1 MASNSFVEITFS
13 KPLFENFT
21 LFTTVRSETDWY
33 LPALN
38 SILRCAL
45 GTTDDKVFFT
55 LATTAMVA
63 IVIGA
68 VETSIGGSS
77 GASVTELGRKRG
89 GAEGPCNTQAQMS
102 VSL

>member
-1 MASNSFVEITFS
+1 MATNSFVEITFS
-13 KPLFENFT
+13 RPLFENFT

-38 SILRCAL
+38 SIIRRAL
-45 GTTDDKVFFT
+45 HTTDDKVFFT

-77 GASVTELGRKRG
+77 GASVTELGR
-89 GAEGPCNTQAQMS
+89 
-102 VSL
+102 